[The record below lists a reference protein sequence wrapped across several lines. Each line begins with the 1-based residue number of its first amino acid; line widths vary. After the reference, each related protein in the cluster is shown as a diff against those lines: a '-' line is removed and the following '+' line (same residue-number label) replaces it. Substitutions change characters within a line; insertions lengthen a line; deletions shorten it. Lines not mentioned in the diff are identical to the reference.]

1 MDQSIENA
9 WELSRNRALELLD
22 LKKVNVCT
30 YSPLSLAFIGDGVY
44 ELVIRTIIVHA
55 GSVQV
60 HKLND
65 RSSKW
70 AKATTQCRLVK
81 KIEEDLTEEEYAV
94 FRRGINAKPHSKAK
108 NASIKQYLEATGL
121 EALIGYL
128 YLTGQYERILY
139 LVKKGMDAIELEE
152 KSN

>member
-22 LKKVNVCT
+22 LKKVDVCT

-65 RSSKW
+65 RSSRW

-81 KIEEDLTEEEYAV
+81 KIEEDLTEED
-94 FRRGINAKPHSKAK
+94 
-108 NASIKQYLEATGL
+108 ASIKQYLEATGL